1 MRTTRRSLRRR
12 AFSHS
17 VPRAQPSWSGFLFGR
32 AAKVGR
38 YTRRVLTSTCLCSEP
53 LVPQDYC
60 GSIRRSDE
68 TPRLPR
74 RHQCRGVLRRFVVRH
89 TGPVRVDGAAPELCH
104 SSRPE
109 RSVRWS
115 AVACRCTRES
125 SAPAVLGNQS
135 GLQLG
140 SRRLRRRI
148 IRTPGQALRHI
159 DASGGFRRLRM
170 TCWPCVSRRSPSVPK
185 AIVTASLVLV
195 PRERSRTAGHHFS

>member
-1 MRTTRRSLRRR
+1 MVWLPLWPCCEGRPLHPARSDVDL
-12 AFSHS
+12 S
-17 VPRAQPSWSGFLFGR
+17 
-32 AAKVGR
+32 
-38 YTRRVLTSTCLCSEP
+38 LCSEP

-109 RSVRWS
+109 RSVGWS
-115 AVACRCTRES
+115 AVVCRCTRES

-159 DASGGFRRLRM
+159 DASGGCRRLRM

-195 PRERSRTAGHHFS
+195 PRERSRTAGHHFLMSRQIR